1 MWKILLNNAG
11 GKKKAMSLINCK
23 VSKLTAKSGWGWGS
37 DFQKRN
43 FSFCLPENIGK
54 IVYAI
59 LISLLIIV

>member
-11 GKKKAMSLINCK
+11 GEKKAMSLINCK
-23 VSKLTAKSGWGWGS
+23 FSKLTAKSGWGWGS
-37 DFQKRN
+37 DFQKHN
-43 FSFCLPENIGK
+43 FSFCLPENVGK